1 MKDENNLTGGVPLIV
16 FILHPSSF
24 RLLPS
29 PFTLHPSK
37 SAVGQ
42 I

>member
-1 MKDENNLTGGVPLIV
+1 MTTDEGGTMKDENSPTGGMGWLV

-24 RLLPS
+24 IL
-29 PFTLHPSK
+29 
-37 SAVGQ
+37 V